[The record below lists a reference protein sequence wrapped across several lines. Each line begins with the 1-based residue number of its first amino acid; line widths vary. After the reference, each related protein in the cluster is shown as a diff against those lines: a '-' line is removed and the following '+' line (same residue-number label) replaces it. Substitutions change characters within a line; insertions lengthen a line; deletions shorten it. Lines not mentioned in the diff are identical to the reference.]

1 MKTMKTTPLVFVLCL
16 LLAGCQMENSQ
27 SHIKPQKIN
36 AQSSETKSSTADE
49 ADRLGLCQQ
58 QLEALQKIDTA
69 KYGVYQQ
76 RFDTLMNS
84 AAEYAGVR
92 TNVNVDSQDTLDA
105 LYHYRVNLF
114 CSEINQVLLTGLAE
128 RGIK

>member
-1 MKTMKTTPLVFVLCL
+1 
-16 LLAGCQMENSQ
+16 MENSQ
-27 SHIKPQKIN
+27 SHIKPHKGN
-36 AQSSETKSSTADE
+36 AQSSEIKSSATDE
-49 ADRLGLCQQ
+49 ANRLGLCQR
-58 QLEALQKIDTA
+58 QLEALQKIDAA

-128 RGIK
+128 RGTK

>member
-1 MKTMKTTPLVFVLCL
+1 MKMKTIPIVFVLCL

-36 AQSSETKSSTADE
+36 AQSSETKSSAAE
-49 ADRLGLCQQ
+49 ADRLGLCQR

-128 RGIK
+128 RGTK

>member
-1 MKTMKTTPLVFVLCL
+1 MKNIPLAFVLCL
-16 LLAGCQMENSQ
+16 LLAGCQIENSKN
-27 SHIKPQKIN
+27 HIKPQNAN
-36 AQSSETKSSTADE
+36 AQIGDAKVSAADE
-49 ADRLGLCQQ
+49 TAKLGLCQR
-58 QLEALQKIDTA
+58 QLEALQKIDSA
-69 KYGVYQQ
+69 KYGIYQQ

-128 RGIK
+128 RGTK

>member
-1 MKTMKTTPLVFVLCL
+1 MKMKTNPIIFVLCL
-16 LLAGCQMENSQ
+16 LLVGCQMENRQ
-27 SHIKPQKIN
+27 THIQPQKVGT
-36 AQSSETKSSTADE
+36 QSSKVKSSAADE
-49 ADRLGLCQQ
+49 ANRLGLCQR
-58 QLEALQKIDTA
+58 QLEALQKIDAT

-128 RGIK
+128 LGTK

>member
-1 MKTMKTTPLVFVLCL
+1 
-16 LLAGCQMENSQ
+16 MENRQ
-27 SHIKPQKIN
+27 THIQPQKVGT
-36 AQSSETKSSTADE
+36 QSSKVKSSAADE
-49 ADRLGLCQQ
+49 ANRLGLCQR
-58 QLEALQKIDTA
+58 QLEALQKIDAA

-128 RGIK
+128 LGTK